1 MIKLDDLTIKTAGE
15 LLSQKQIE
23 AQELTKYFLDRA
35 QKLNKKLNC
44 YITICAENALK
55 EAKRVDEIIA
65 AGQKISP
72 LAGIPIALKDLFTTK
87 GIQTTAGS
95 KVLENYVPVYDAT
108 VVSRLKDNLSIII
121 GKTNQD
127 AWGHGASGENSDF
140 GPTLNPYDFKRVPGG
155 SSSGSAA
162 AVASGTC
169 LAATGTDT
177 GGSIRQPSS
186 FCNLVGLKPTYG
198 RVSRYG
204 IIAMASSL
212 DSIGHITKT
221 VYDNAL
227 ILNVTAGLDDFDSTA
242 SPNPVDDYTKDL
254 EKGVKGLKV
263 GLPREYFDELDSDIK
278 ELMLSTVKTLERLGA
293 QVIDVSLPHTN
304 YGVATYYIV
313 QTSEVSSNL
322 ARYDGIRFGN
332 RREKFGAEAKRRI
345 ILG

>member
-1 MIKLDDLTIKTAGE
+1 MIDTVSLTIKDAAK
-15 LLSQKQIE
+15 LLVSKKIK
-23 AQELTKYFLDRA
+23 AQELEEVFIKSAKD
-35 QKLNKKLNC
+35 LNKKLNC
-44 YITICAENALK
+44 FITISEE
-55 EAKRVDEIIA
+55 EAFRQAKKVDKLI
-65 AGQKISP
+65 GSNKKTSP
-72 LAGIPIALKDLFTTK
+72 LSGVPIALKDLFSTK
-87 GIQTTAGS
+87 GIRTTAGS

-108 VVSRLKDNLSIII
+108 VVSRLKDNQIVII

-140 GPTLNPYDFKRVPGG
+140 GPTRNPYDLERVSGG

-177 GGSIRQPSS
+177 GGSIRQPAS

-227 ILNVTAGLDDFDSTA
+227 FLNVTAGLDNFDSTA
-242 SPNPVDDYTKDL
+242 SAKPVDDYVREIEKGIKGLRIGLPKEYFGGLNPELKNLKLSDVKIL
-254 EKGVKGLKV
+254 EK
-263 GLPREYFDELDSDIK
+263 
-278 ELMLSTVKTLERLGA
+278 MGA
-293 QVIDVSLPHTN
+293 RVINVSLPHTK

-313 QTSEVSSNL
+313 QT
-322 ARYDGIRFGN
+322 
-332 RREKFGAEAKRRI
+332 
-345 ILG
+345 

>member
-1 MIKLDDLTIKTAGE
+1 MIKLEDLSIKTASD
-15 LLSQKQIE
+15 LLSRKQIK

-212 DSIGHITKT
+212 DSIGHITHT

-227 ILNVTAGLDDFDSTA
+227 ILNITAGYDQFDSTT
-242 SPNPVDDYTKDL
+242 SPKPVDDYTKDINR
-254 EKGVKGLKV
+254 GVKGIKV
-263 GLPREYFDELDSDIK
+263 GLPKEYFESLDPGIGEKIISA
-278 ELMLSTVKTLERLGA
+278 VKILEKLGA
-293 QVIDVSLPHTN
+293 ELFDISLPH
-304 YGVATYYIV
+304 
-313 QTSEVSSNL
+313 
-322 ARYDGIRFGN
+322 
-332 RREKFGAEAKRRI
+332 
-345 ILG
+345 